1 MAYIGPFPIV
11 LPSGMTSATGD
22 IAVTSGSFKLPN
34 TTTSLVEGVGQ
45 SYAGGVVDF
54 AGVAWIKNNP
64 AGSNNI
70 WIGPGSGNP
79 SIVSDCIENTSVGAN
94 SLLNATGANYNC
106 AFGYG
111 TLTGG
116 DGNYNVAVGYNA
128 GSNYDTTESSNVLL
142 NSPGTASESNVLRI
156 GSGTGTGNQQL
167 QSAFISGIA
176 GVTVS
181 SSAAVLINTTTGQLG
196 TVSSSL
202 QFKENIKDMA
212 DKSSA
217 ALRLRP
223 VNFTFKEDPLHHE
236 QWGLIAE
243 EVHEVLPSLV
253 TYDVRGN
260 PSSVRYHDL
269 PVILL
274 NEIKKLNKRIEIL
287 ESK

>member
-11 LPSGMTSATGD
+11 LPTGMTSMSGD
-22 IAVTSGSFKLPN
+22 IMVSQGSFKLPD

-94 SLLNATGANYNC
+94 SLLNATGANFNC

-111 TLTGG
+111 TLTQG
-116 DGNYNVAVGYNA
+116 DGNYNLAVGYNA
-128 GSNYDTTESSNVLL
+128 GSNYTTTESSNIIL
-142 NSPGTASESNVLRI
+142 NSPGIVSESNTLRI

-167 QSAFISGIA
+167 QSSYISGIA
-176 GVTVS
+176 GVTVANS
-181 SSAAVLINTTTGQLG
+181 SAVLINTTTGQLG
-196 TVSSSL
+196 TISSSL
-202 QFKENIKDMA
+202 RSKENVRDME
-212 DKSSA
+212 DNSTPI
-217 ALRLRP
+217 LDLRP
-223 VNFTFKEDPLHHE
+223 VNFNYKTDDSSCE

-243 EVHEVLPSLV
+243 EVHQVFPSLV
-253 TYDVRGN
+253 VCDEKGD

-287 ESK
+287 ELK